1 MSLESLNMA
10 GGVLGTA
17 FSLLLLAS
25 ITQGLQDVDILHYEK
40 MEAVVGE
47 NVTLPCIIQGS
58 PSLTIISVEWRKNKS
73 GNTKLAVYAP
83 THGLSQLWPNVTM
96 QNVPNGSYLHLHSVE
111 TWDSGLY
118 ICDITT
124 FPLGSFRSETELE
137 IKEEVKLL
145 CNAESIVEV
154 HPGENVTIACTAFP
168 VDHYKWTKN
177 NTLVSEIQ
185 SLELWLVTE
194 AHSGIYTLTVNKGN
208 ESVHKEFSITVLTA
222 TTSLMTDLM
231 TAPPQSNVT
240 EEGLITSADSGLPT
254 SLTTGRPN
262 IDGNVTW
269 TMNMST
275 DVTDDDPNS
284 RNVTDGAHMT
294 HLTDDTHISVTS
306 SPVTHT
312 DSYHFNSSTDQEING
327 THNPNTSTFSDQSVP
342 SNPTTTLSNGNKVF
356 RSTQETKNESMGGN
370 PVSTP
375 TPSTGNTTVDIEDGD
390 FGGVQSDVLLALI
403 IVPILLLIVLAG
415 FIYRRKIKRERMDL
429 PPPFKPPPPPIK
441 YTAAR
446 RRDIYTEPLPTSRC
460 NSVIEPNDMKQMFM
474 NI

>member
-1 MSLESLNMA
+1 MA

-40 MEAVVGE
+40 MAAVVGE

-58 PSLTIISVEWRKNKS
+58 PSLKIVSVEWRKNKS

-83 THGLSQLWPNVTM
+83 THGLRQLWPNVTM
-96 QNVPNGSYLHLHSVE
+96 QNVPKGSYLHLHSVE
-111 TWDSGLY
+111 TWDSGFY
-118 ICDITT
+118 ICEIAT
-124 FPLGSFRSETELE
+124 FPLGSFRRETELE
-137 IKEEVKLL
+137 IKDEVKIL
-145 CNAESIVEV
+145 CDSESIVEV
-154 HPGENVTIACTAFP
+154 PPGENLTISCTVFP
-168 VDHYKWTKN
+168 TDHYKWTKN
-177 NTLVSEIQ
+177 NTLVSENE

-194 AHSGIYTLTVNKGN
+194 AHSGIYTLTVNTGN
-208 ESVHKEFSITVLTA
+208 KSVHEEFSITVLTA
-222 TTSLMTDLM
+222 TTSLRTDLM

-254 SLTTGRPN
+254 SLTTGRPH

-294 HLTDDTHISVTS
+294 HLTDYTPISVTS

-342 SNPTTTLSNGNKVF
+342 SNPATTLSNGNKVF

-370 PVSTP
+370 PVATP
-375 TPSTGNTTVDIEDGD
+375 TPNTGNTMVVIEDGD
-390 FGGVQSDVLLALI
+390 FGGVRSDVLLVLI

-415 FIYRRKIKRERMDL
+415 FLYRRKIKRERMDL

-446 RRDIYTEPLPTSRC
+446 RRDIYTEPLHVTCHLPTSRC
-460 NSVIEPNDMKQMFM
+460 NSVIEPKDMKQMFM